1 MEFHSYRHISGMP
14 VVTVSSEHP
23 SRPHTVSTVFSFFL
37 RKERS
42 SIHMITREKRL
53 DLELILWV

>member
-1 MEFHSYRHISGMP
+1 MP